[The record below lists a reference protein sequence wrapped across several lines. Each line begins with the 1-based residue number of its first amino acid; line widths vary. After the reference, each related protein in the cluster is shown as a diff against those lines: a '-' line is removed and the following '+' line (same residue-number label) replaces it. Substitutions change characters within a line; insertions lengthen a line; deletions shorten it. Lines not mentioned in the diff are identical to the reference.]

1 MKVLQG
7 YKEIDIDLWDLQYR
21 IDDIFHK
28 EITDKYGIIIDHND
42 TYKFLYDIFLQIDKV
57 EKEKKYNIER
67 MIEINK
73 RLDQPGIISSF
84 IRWVRK

>member
-84 IRWVRK
+84 IKWIRK

>member
-84 IRWVRK
+84 IKWVRK

>member
-28 EITDKYGIIIDHND
+28 EITDKYGITIDHND
-42 TYKFLYDIFLQIDKV
+42 TYKFLYNLFLQIDKI
-57 EKEKKYNIER
+57 EKARKYNIER

-84 IRWVRK
+84 IKWVRK

>member
-73 RLDQPGIISSF
+73 GLDQPGIISSF